1 MRPLNYV
8 CAFFQPI
15 IPLVYDNTMTLV
27 ECVNKLRYKV
37 NEMIKAYNTVLP
49 EMQNIDNSVKAAEE
63 AAAFVQEYAKLPY
76 IKARR
81 TFQVTIPG
89 DAPVQMAQL
98 NTLYSDNIQVIDAVG
113 AVDADVTAG
122 QTFIADCGYPFN
134 ALTGNPAG
142 FTAKLAEN
150 ISFEDEGSTYG
161 GNTIQNLG
169 VSVEIL
175 SRGVDPTNYYPSIR
189 LKFSSTVNHIKGK
202 IYIHSTMKAGA

>member
-37 NEMIKAYNTVLP
+37 NEMIAAYNKVLT
-49 EMQNIDNSVKAAEE
+49 EMQVIDGTTKAAEE
-63 AAAFVQEYAKLPY
+63 AAAFVLEYAKLPH

-89 DAPVQMAQL
+89 DAPVQMTQL

-113 AVDADVTAG
+113 AVDADITAG
-122 QTFIADCGYPFN
+122 QTFIVDCGYPFN
-134 ALTGNPAG
+134 ALTGNPSG

-150 ISFEDEGSTYG
+150 VSFEDEGSTYG

-169 VSVEIL
+169 VEVEIL
-175 SRGVDPTNYYPSIR
+175 SRDVDPTNHYPSVR
-189 LKFSSTVNHIKGK
+189 LKFSSTVNHVKGK

>member
-76 IKARR
+76 ILKRQTFVGKADGI
-81 TFQVTIPG
+81 TATQV
-89 DAPVQMAQL
+89 
-98 NTLYSDNIQVIDAVG
+98 NTLYSDNLQVIELALEIDK
-113 AVDADVTAG
+113 DITAG
-122 QTFIADCGYPFN
+122 QTYTVPAPLMVNG
-134 ALTGNPAG
+134 LTKVNGG
-142 FTAKLAEN
+142 FTAKLSEVLT
-150 ISFEDEGSTYG
+150 FEDTGSTYG
-161 GNTIQNLG
+161 GNYINDLNVT
-169 VSVEIL
+169 VAPMT
-175 SRGVDPTNYYPSIR
+175 RKVDPINNYPDVK
-189 LKFSSTVNHIKGK
+189 LTFSSTVNHVKGVL
-202 IYIHSTMKAGA
+202 YAHSVMKAGV